1 MIPGKIRDS
10 MTMRITP
17 VFEHAH
23 DVQATGPGRC
33 PCQQEDQDRCRRL
46 VCNRGGLWPG
56 HWQDLWVAGGHGVDW
71 CHQGFEA
78 MGQKKHDHKNA
89 KRDLERKLLKGSA
102 WPKPYEMRLPAWS
115 LAQQQEVFFLL
126 FWGGGGWL
134 GGSCIM
140 SGNFI

>member
-1 MIPGKIRDS
+1 MFRPLDQADAPANKKIKTGVADLFATGEVSGQAIGKIFGLLGD
-10 MTMRITP
+10 M
-17 VFEHAH
+17 EL
-23 DVQATGPGRC
+23 TGVIR
-33 PCQQEDQDRCRRL
+33 
-46 VCNRGGLWPG
+46 
-56 HWQDLWVAGGHGVDW
+56 
-71 CHQGFEA
+71 GFEA

-102 WPKPYEMRLPAWS
+102 WPKPYEMKLPVWS

-126 FWGGGGWL
+126 FFWGGGLGGV